1 MSAMYSSITL
11 IHSTLLIFQAR
22 LHEVQRRCSV
32 KSAHDAPMMPETI
45 TPRMVAVCDAV
56 NRSKVSSSS
65 SATYVL
71 FLQNA
76 CRVLLGFC
84 CYQQTPAEALR
95 CACGFA
101 LLQSNMAPSREP
113 RFLADGLVQLR
124 QKRSTPDACRC
135 WRKRAT
141 VQHGDTAIMARRS
154 VAARCRSSSCH
165 TSLVTASNAS
175 HTPN

>member
-1 MSAMYSSITL
+1 
-11 IHSTLLIFQAR
+11 
-22 LHEVQRRCSV
+22 
-32 KSAHDAPMMPETI
+32 MPESI
-45 TPRMVAVCDAV
+45 TPRVVAVCDAV

-65 SATYVL
+65 SATCVL

-76 CRVLLGFC
+76 CRVLPGFC
-84 CYQQTPAEALR
+84 CYQETPAEALR
-95 CACGFA
+95 CACWFG

-113 RFLADGLVQLR
+113 RFLADGPVQLR

-135 WRKRAT
+135 LRTVAT
-141 VQHGDTAIMARRS
+141 VQYGDTAIMARRS

-165 TSLVTASNAS
+165 TSLATASNAT